1 MSLSTRAEPGFSPD
15 GLDYQTNDQDPKRW
29 LALAIIAISQ
39 LMIVLDGSIVNI
51 ALPSAQHALHISTA
65 NRQWVITAYTLS
77 FGGLLLLG
85 GRVADYL
92 GRKRVFIVGLI
103 GFATSSA
110 IGGLA
115 PNAAALFGARALQGA
130 FAALMAPA
138 ALSLISVTF
147 TEAHERAR
155 AFGVYGAISGGGAA
169 IGLIAG
175 GVLTQY
181 ASWRWCLLVNVPVA
195 VFAASAALYVV
206 RDTRPERAQRH
217 YDLPGALTATLGLVA
232 LVYAFT
238 KAETGGWLSAGTL
251 GFLGGA
257 LVLLAAFVA
266 LELRSDHPL
275 LPLRVVVDRNRGGS
289 YLTSL
294 LAGLALFGMFLF
306 LTFYLQGTL
315 HYSALKSGF
324 AFLPF
329 SLGIIVS
336 ATVAAQLLP
345 RFGPR
350 ALMVTGMLMATAGLI
365 LFTGIGVHSSYLTHV
380 LPAVVIISLGM
391 GLVFVPLSSTAL
403 TGVDERDA
411 GVASA
416 LVNTTQQVG
425 GSLGTALLNTV
436 AATATTTYLRSHGAT
451 SAIKAAGI
459 VHGYSVAFTLSAIL
473 LGVGAITA
481 LLLIRPNTVR
491 YSERVDQQS
500 GERPAL
506 EPI

>member
-1 MSLSTRAEPGFSPD
+1 MSLSIRAESDLAPNG
-15 GLDYQTNDQDPKRW
+15 QNPKRW
-29 LALAIIAISQ
+29 LALGIIAVSQ
-39 LMIVLDGSIVNI
+39 LMIVLDASIVNI

-65 NRQWVITAYTLS
+65 NRQWVITAYTLA

-92 GRKRVFIVGLI
+92 GRKRVFIVGLV
-103 GFATSSA
+103 GFAAASA

-115 PNAAALFGARALQGA
+115 PNSAALFGARALQGA

-175 GVLTQY
+175 GVLTEY
-181 ASWRWCLLVNVPVA
+181 APWRWCLLVNVPVA
-195 VFAASAALYVV
+195 ALAASAALYVV
-206 RDTRPERAQRH
+206 RDSRPEKVQGH
-217 YDLPGALTATLGLVA
+217 YDLPGAITATLGLVA

-238 KAETGGWLSAGTL
+238 RAETGGWVSAGTL

-257 LVLLAAFVA
+257 AVLLVAFVI
-266 LELRSDHPL
+266 LELRSEHPL

-289 YLTSL
+289 YLTSF

-315 HYSALKSGF
+315 QYSALKSGF

-329 SLGIIVS
+329 SVGIVIS
-336 ATVAAQLLP
+336 ATAAAQLLP

-350 ALMVTGMLMATAGLI
+350 ILMVTGMAMATVGLV

-380 LPAVVIISLGM
+380 LPSIVIISLGM

-403 TGVDERDA
+403 IGIDEHDA

-436 AATATTTYLRSHGAT
+436 AATATTTYLGSHST
-451 SAIKAAGI
+451 TAAVTAAAV
-459 VHGYSVAFTLSAIL
+459 VHGYSVAFTVSAVL
-473 LGVGAITA
+473 LGAGAIAA
-481 LLLIRPNTVR
+481 LVLIRPNR
-491 YSERVDQQS
+491 NGLPS
-500 GERPAL
+500 GELAL
-506 EPI
+506 ATA

>member
-1 MSLSTRAEPGFSPD
+1 MSLTTRAETDVATNPADP
-15 GLDYQTNDQDPKRW
+15 QTNGQDPKRW
-29 LALAIIAISQ
+29 LALAIIAVSQ

-85 GRVADYL
+85 GRIADYL
-92 GRKRVFIVGLI
+92 GRKRVFIVGLV
-103 GFATSSA
+103 GFATASA

-115 PNAAALFGARALQGA
+115 PDAAALFGARALQGA

-175 GVLTQY
+175 GILTQY

-195 VFAASAALYVV
+195 AFAASAALYVV
-206 RDTRPERAQRH
+206 RESRPEKSQRH
-217 YDLPGALTATLGLVA
+217 YDIPGAFTATLGLVA

-238 KAETGGWLSAGTL
+238 KAETSGWLSGSTL
-251 GFLGGA
+251 GLFAVA
-257 LVLLAAFVA
+257 LALLVTFVV

-275 LPLRVVVDRNRGGS
+275 LPIRVVVDRNRGGS

-315 HYSALKSGF
+315 QYSALKSGF

-329 SLGIIVS
+329 SLGIIIS

-365 LFTGIGVHSSYLTHV
+365 LFTSIGVHSSYLTHV
-380 LPAVVIISLGM
+380 LPSIAIISLGM

-451 SAIKAAGI
+451 AATKAAGI

-473 LGVGAITA
+473 LGAGALTA
-481 LLLIRPNTVR
+481 FLLIRPNSTN
-491 YSERVDQQS
+491 DAAH
-500 GERPAL
+500 GELAL
-506 EPI
+506 ATA

>member
-1 MSLSTRAEPGFSPD
+1 MSLTTRAETESATNP
-15 GLDYQTNDQDPKRW
+15 LDPQTNGQDPKRW
-29 LALAIIAISQ
+29 LALAIIAVSQ

-85 GRVADYL
+85 GRIADYL
-92 GRKRVFIVGLI
+92 GRKRVFIVGLV
-103 GFATSSA
+103 GFASASA

-115 PNAAALFGARALQGA
+115 PDAAALFGARALQGA

-195 VFAASAALYVV
+195 AVAATAALYVV
-206 RDTRPERAQRH
+206 HDRRPEKSQRH
-217 YDLPGALTATLGLVA
+217 YDIPGALTATLGLVA

-238 KAETGGWLSAGTL
+238 KAETSGWLSGSTI
-251 GFLGGA
+251 A
-257 LVLLAAFVA
+257 LFAVALALLVAFVV
-266 LELRSDHPL
+266 LELRSDYPL
-275 LPLRVVVDRNRGGS
+275 LPIRVVVDRNRGGS

-315 HYSALKSGF
+315 QYSALKSGF

-329 SLGIIVS
+329 SVGIIVS

-350 ALMVTGMLMATAGLI
+350 ALMVIGMLMATAGLI

-380 LPAVVIISLGM
+380 LPSIMIISLGM

-451 SAIKAAGI
+451 AAVKAAGV
-459 VHGYSVAFTLSAIL
+459 VHGYSVAFTLSAVL
-473 LGVGAITA
+473 LGAGAISA
-481 LLLIRPNTVR
+481 LLLVRPNSSSDTAP
-491 YSERVDQQS
+491 
-500 GERPAL
+500 GELAL
-506 EPI
+506 ATA

>member
-1 MSLSTRAEPGFSPD
+1 MTLSTR
-15 GLDYQTNDQDPKRW
+15 LDATRDDSAQDPRRW
-29 LALAIIAISQ
+29 LALAIIAVSQ
-39 LMIVLDGSIVNI
+39 LMIVLDASIVNI

-65 NRQWVITAYTLS
+65 NRQWVVTAYTLS

-92 GRKRVFIVGLI
+92 GRKRVFIVGLV
-103 GFATSSA
+103 GFAAASA
-110 IGGLA
+110 LGGFA
-115 PNAAALFGARALQGA
+115 PDSAALFAARALQGA

-147 TEAHERAR
+147 TEARERAR

-175 GVLTQY
+175 GVLTEY

-195 VFAASAALYVV
+195 AVAATAALYVV
-206 RDTRPERAQRH
+206 RDSSTERSRGH
-217 YDLPGALTATLGLVA
+217 YDLPGAVTSTLGLVA

-238 KAETGGWLSAGTL
+238 QAETTGWLSAGTL
-251 GFLGGA
+251 L
-257 LVLLAAFVA
+257 LLAGAALLLGSFVVV
-266 LELRSDHPL
+266 EMRSQRPL
-275 LPLRVVVDRNRGGS
+275 LPLRVVLDRNRGGS

-306 LTFYLQGTL
+306 LTYYLQGTL
-315 HYSALKSGF
+315 QYSALKTGF

-329 SLGIIVS
+329 SLGIVIS

-345 RFGPR
+345 RVGPR

-365 LFTGIGVHSSYLTHV
+365 LFTRVGVHSGYVADV
-380 LPAVVIISLGM
+380 LPPVLVISLGM

-403 TGVDERDA
+403 IGVDESDA

-436 AATATTTYLRSHGAT
+436 AATATAGFLRSHAT
-451 SAIKAAGI
+451 TPAATATAV
-459 VHGYSVAFTLSAIL
+459 VHGYGVAFSVSAVL
-473 LGVGAITA
+473 LGVGALAA
-481 LLLIRPNTVR
+481 LVLVR
-491 YSERVDQQS
+491 ANRSHIAPPDF
-500 GERPAL
+500 AL
-506 EPI
+506 EAA

>member
-1 MSLSTRAEPGFSPD
+1 MSLSIRAESDLAPNG
-15 GLDYQTNDQDPKRW
+15 QDPKRW
-29 LALAIIAISQ
+29 LALGIIAVSQ
-39 LMIVLDGSIVNI
+39 LMIVLDASIVNI

-65 NRQWVITAYTLS
+65 NRQWVITAYTLA

-92 GRKRVFIVGLI
+92 GRKRVFIVGLV
-103 GFATSSA
+103 GFAAASA

-115 PNAAALFGARALQGA
+115 PNSAALFGARALQGA

-175 GVLTQY
+175 GVLTEY

-195 VFAASAALYVV
+195 ALAASAALYVV
-206 RDTRPERAQRH
+206 RDSRPEKVQGH
-217 YDLPGALTATLGLVA
+217 YDLPGAITATLGLVA

-238 KAETGGWLSAGTL
+238 RAETGGWVSAGTL

-257 LVLLAAFVA
+257 AVLLVAFVI
-266 LELRSDHPL
+266 LELRSEHPL

-289 YLTSL
+289 YLTSF

-315 HYSALKSGF
+315 QYSALKSGF

-329 SLGIIVS
+329 SVGIVIS

-350 ALMVTGMLMATAGLI
+350 ILMVTGMAMATVGLV

-380 LPAVVIISLGM
+380 LPSIVIISLGM

-403 TGVDERDA
+403 IGIDEHDA

-436 AATATTTYLRSHGAT
+436 AATATTTYLGSHST
-451 SAIKAAGI
+451 TAAVTAAAV
-459 VHGYSVAFTLSAIL
+459 VHGYSVAFTVSAVL
-473 LGVGAITA
+473 LGAGAIAA
-481 LLLIRPNTVR
+481 LVLIRPNR
-491 YSERVDQQS
+491 NGLPS
-500 GERPAL
+500 GELAL
-506 EPI
+506 ATA

>member
-1 MSLSTRAEPGFSPD
+1 MSLSIRAESDLAPNG
-15 GLDYQTNDQDPKRW
+15 QNPKRW
-29 LALAIIAISQ
+29 LALGIIAVSQ
-39 LMIVLDGSIVNI
+39 LMIVLDASIVNI

-65 NRQWVITAYTLS
+65 NRQWVITAYTLA

-92 GRKRVFIVGLI
+92 GRKRVFIVGLV
-103 GFATSSA
+103 GFAAASA

-115 PNAAALFGARALQGA
+115 PNSAALFGARALQGA

-175 GVLTQY
+175 GVLTEY

-195 VFAASAALYVV
+195 ALAASAALYVV
-206 RDTRPERAQRH
+206 RDSRPEKVQGH
-217 YDLPGALTATLGLVA
+217 YDLPGAITATLGLVA

-238 KAETGGWLSAGTL
+238 RAETGGWVSAGTL

-257 LVLLAAFVA
+257 AVLLVAFVI
-266 LELRSDHPL
+266 LELRSEHPL

-289 YLTSL
+289 YLTSF

-315 HYSALKSGF
+315 QYSALKSGF

-329 SLGIIVS
+329 SVGIVIS

-350 ALMVTGMLMATAGLI
+350 ILMVTGMAMATVGLV

-380 LPAVVIISLGM
+380 LPSIVIISLGM

-403 TGVDERDA
+403 IGIDEHDA

-436 AATATTTYLRSHGAT
+436 AATATTTYLGSHST
-451 SAIKAAGI
+451 TAAVTAAAV
-459 VHGYSVAFTLSAIL
+459 VHGYSVAFTVSAVL
-473 LGVGAITA
+473 LGAGAIAA
-481 LLLIRPNTVR
+481 LVLIRPNR
-491 YSERVDQQS
+491 NGLPS
-500 GERPAL
+500 GELAL
-506 EPI
+506 ATA

>member
-1 MSLSTRAEPGFSPD
+1 MSLTTRHNTLPPPTPA
-15 GLDYQTNDQDPKRW
+15 DPKRW
-29 LALAIIAISQ
+29 LALGVIAISQ
-39 LMIVLDGSIVNI
+39 LMIVLDASIVNI
-51 ALPSAQHALHISTA
+51 ALPSAQRALHISTA
-65 NRQWVITAYTLS
+65 DRQWVVTAYTLA

-92 GRKRVFIVGLI
+92 GRKRVFVVGLI
-103 GFATSSA
+103 GFATASA

-115 PNAAALFGARALQGA
+115 PNSGALFGARALQGA

-147 TEAHERAR
+147 TETRERAR

-175 GVLTQY
+175 GVLTEF

-195 VFAASAALYVV
+195 VLAAVAALYVV
-206 RDTRPERAQRH
+206 RDSRPHKGQTH
-217 YDLPGALTATLGLVA
+217 YDLPGAFTTTLGLVA

-238 KAETGGWLSAGTL
+238 KAETGGWASGTTL
-251 GFLGGA
+251 IFLA
-257 LVLLAAFVA
+257 VAAVLLVAFVA

-275 LPLRVVVDRNRGGS
+275 LPLRVVLDRNRGGS

-294 LAGLALFGMFLF
+294 LVGLALFGMFLF
-306 LTFYLQGTL
+306 LTYYMQGTL
-315 HYSALKSGF
+315 HYSALRSGI

-329 SLGIIVS
+329 SVGIIVS

-345 RFGPR
+345 RLGPR
-350 ALMVTGMLMATAGLI
+350 SLMVTGMIMATIGLA
-365 LFTGIGVHSSYLTHV
+365 LLTQIGVHTGYLSHI
-380 LPAVVIISLGM
+380 LPSEMVTSVGM

-403 TGVDERDA
+403 IGVDENDA

-425 GSLGTALLNTV
+425 GSLGTALLNTL
-436 AATATTTYLRSHGAT
+436 AATATATYLTARGSG
-451 SAIKAAGI
+451 SASKAAAV
-459 VHGYSVAFTLSAIL
+459 VHGYSVAFTLSAVL
-473 LGVGAITA
+473 LAVGAITA
-481 LLLIRPNTVR
+481 FALVR
-491 YSERVDQQS
+491 AKREDLPAVD
-500 GERPAL
+500 PAMAVA
-506 EPI
+506 